1 MIIIVYIIVC
11 LPLSFIQMMEV
22 FAGTGVYWYPANKS
36 LVQTA
41 AKNGTQLCSACV
53 DVFFSR
59 DVLRQSNLK
68 GGGTKYKQ
76 LDRRI
81 TADIT
86 CELLF

>member
-1 MIIIVYIIVC
+1 MIIIVYSMSSIKMI
-11 LPLSFIQMMEV
+11 EV

-81 TADIT
+81 TAAIT